1 MAKNEEKPC
10 PNIVPLEHFVS
21 QEVWNLDMW
30 VCTNY
35 YVVTVVAMSI
45 SWEKIYQ
52 AKQFSLKFV
61 QYELHYA
68 KNGKWGKI
76 EKKIKYLLIK
86 MPSGGEN
93 LQ

>member
-1 MAKNEEKPC
+1 MGN
-10 PNIVPLEHFVS
+10 VMSLEHFVS